1 MMCNAYYVKSRMNDE
16 KPWQVLARRV
26 VYDNEWIRLQ
36 QVDLKLPDGTI
47 AREIHLVDYPYH
59 AAGVVPVRDD
69 GQILLI
75 DHYRFQTDTRG
86 WEIPAGKV
94 EADESPLEAVAR
106 ELREETG
113 HQASEI
119 VALGHYHPSNG
130 SSNQV
135 FHIFAARGVA
145 RTGEIEDTNEVLG
158 LRWFTR
164 EQVRELLAQNEILDG
179 LSLTGLLW
187 YLQVAG

>member
-1 MMCNAYYVKSRMNDE
+1 MDGQ
-16 KPWQVLARRV
+16 KPWQVLERRI
-26 VYDNEWIRLQ
+26 VYDSAWIRLQ
-36 QVDLKLPDGTI
+36 QVDLQLPDGTI
-47 AREIHLVDYPYH
+47 AREIHLVDYPYA
-59 AAGVVPVRDD
+59 AAGVVPVRGD

-75 DHYRFQTDTRG
+75 DHYRFQTDPRG
-86 WEIPAGKV
+86 WDLPAGKIEV
-94 EADESPLEAVAR
+94 GESPAEAVAR

-113 HQASEI
+113 HRAGEI

-135 FHIFAARGVA
+135 FHLFAARGVT

-158 LRWFTR
+158 LRWFTLA
-164 EQVRELLAQNEILDG
+164 QVRELLAHNEILDG

-187 YLQVAG
+187 YLQVAS